1 MLFVQLICGTCNPN
15 WGSMEKHGIVYTHL
29 GREGGRPQPKILSRG
44 WGVINLTMLPDF
56 DQVTQY
62 VVAGQI
68 RTQDVGG
75 INVTQ
80 LIYFLIVKCLFLLDI
95 IFHAAYLFTCLLLV
109 FNVMSKDI
117 KRISEG
123 NSQATLKDNF
133 NH

>member
-15 WGSMEKHGIVYTHL
+15 WGSMEKHGIVYTHP
-29 GREGGRPQPKILSRG
+29 GRVGGQPQPKILSRG

-56 DQVTQY
+56 AQVTQY

-68 RTQDVGG
+68 RAQDVGG

-80 LIYFLIVKCLFLLDI
+80 LIYFLIVKSLFLLHI
-95 IFHAAYLFTCLLLV
+95 IFHAACLFTCLLFV
-109 FNVMSKDI
+109 TSVMSKDI